1 MSASIPAENPP
12 GETGNQNRTL
22 RTCLIVG
29 AGCAGIGLIL
39 LCILVAMGV
48 PVVNSIMRSVNWTQG
63 EALIEA
69 IPGIMGDAIDAPLL
83 ELIPTEINEFVPVPA
98 PDVSFQGVSFSY
110 PAFENFGADGTVLQA
125 ESGEAWFSLPER
137 VVFSLDDYPIEGAFH
152 EPQILVM
159 RTDDLLEVNSEIA
172 LALDELK
179 GALVAQARN
188 IERVPFVMPGFNAA
202 QMITTQVVYLPFEGG
217 QGVRFVTQYG
227 QAAWP
232 INNHD
237 LFYAFQGLTD
247 DGVYLVTAVLPV
259 THPSLPADGESAI
272 GEDYEAFI
280 AGFEAALVETK
291 ASLDAQAPDSFAP
304 GLLALD
310 AMMGS
315 LQVEA
320 P

>member
-1 MSASIPAENPP
+1 MSASIPAGNTP
-12 GETGNQNRTL
+12 GDPGNQNRTL
-22 RTCLIVG
+22 RTCLVVGVGCVGIV
-29 AGCAGIGLIL
+29 LIL
-39 LCILVAMGV
+39 LCVLVAMGV
-48 PVVNSIMRSVNWTQG
+48 PVVRSVLRSVNWSQG
-63 EALIEA
+63 EAIIEA
-69 IPGIMGDAIDAPLL
+69 LPGIMGDAIDQPLQD
-83 ELIPTEINEFVPVPA
+83 LIPTEISEFVPLPA

-110 PAFENFGADGTVLQA
+110 PAFEDFGASGTVLPA
-125 ESGEAWFSLPER
+125 ENTEAWFSLPER
-137 VVFSLDDYPIEGAFH
+137 IVFSLGDYPIVGAFH

-159 RTDDLLEVNSEIA
+159 RTEDLLEVNSDIA
-172 LALDELK
+172 IALDELRA
-179 GALVAQARN
+179 ALVAQARN

-259 THPSLPADGESAI
+259 THPSLPADGESAL
-272 GEDYEAFI
+272 GDDYEAFI
-280 AGFEAALVETK
+280 AGFETSLAETK
-291 ASLDAQAPDSFAP
+291 ANLDAQTPDSFTP

-310 AMMGS
+310 AMVGS